1 MEEKDVVKKQSKIVL
16 TNGEN
21 IVVTGISKILSS
33 TENMISVVIN
43 GQTLEISGNKLSTT
57 KLDVDSGI
65 LEATG
70 EFLGM
75 KFAGKPR
82 QKENFF
88 KRIFG

>member
-1 MEEKDVVKKQSKIVL
+1 M

-33 TENMISVVIN
+33 TENLIAVVVN
-43 GQTLEISGNKLSTT
+43 AQTLEISGNKLSTT

-65 LEATG
+65 LEANG

-75 KFAGKPR
+75 KFAGKPK